1 MGFFP
6 RELDLIKYGS
16 STIEQNQWLEMPSYL
31 DELFKQITNNP
42 RHNQPANS
50 SIQTKA
56 ELNKLIENT
65 KGIIKNVEVL
75 DRYKDHDVG
84 LVEFLKEMVDSVDGK
99 YGVEAN
105 KVKNLIDD
113 VLFDTL
119 GLITKLKYHYQRP
132 RPYQMAIYY
141 ELNDFHHHQSITIDS
156 PSYPSGHAYMGT
168 ILSGVIGRLYPE
180 LFEPMRKASFD
191 FNFSRIFMG
200 VHYKSDVDKGAE
212 IGEIVLNYP
221 NFIRKHRL

>member
-1 MGFFP
+1 MFP
-6 RELDLIKYGS
+6 KELDMIKYGCA
-16 STIEQNQWLEMPSYL
+16 TIEQNQWLKQDSYL
-31 DELFKQITNNP
+31 DELFNKIISDPINN
-42 RHNQPANS
+42 RPANS

-65 KGIIKNVEVL
+65 KGIIKNSEVL
-75 DRYKDHDVG
+75 NRYKDHDVG
-84 LVEFLKEMVDSVDGK
+84 LVEFLKQIVDSFDGK
-99 YGVEAN
+99 YGINAN
-105 KVKNLIDD
+105 RLKEKIDE

-141 ELNDFHHHQSITIDS
+141 DLKDFHHHQSITIDS

-168 ILSGVIGRLYPE
+168 ILSGVVGRLHPE
-180 LFEPMRKASFD
+180 LFEIMKKSSYD

-200 VHYKSDVDKGAE
+200 VHYKSDVDAGVSM
-212 IGEIVLNYP
+212 GEMVLNFPYF
-221 NFIRKHRL
+221 NRKHKL